1 MENCSA
7 HNNPGAYRKWVI
19 FCPFCLARRAS
30 CNPREIPYHVA
41 PRADR
46 STRRGC
52 GRPSVRLEQMG
63 SGHLKM
69 LAHDGLDTLDL
80 FAVLFDQVADIDHA
94 LEAGAEV
101 LRGGWVF
108 GVR

>member
-1 MENCSA
+1 M
-7 HNNPGAYRKWVI
+7 
-19 FCPFCLARRAS
+19 LAR
-30 CNPREIPYHVA
+30 
-41 PRADR
+41 
-46 STRRGC
+46 
-52 GRPSVRLEQMG
+52 
-63 SGHLKM
+63 
-69 LAHDGLDTLDL
+69 DGLDTLDL